1 MTQSDKQREVRRTL
15 ARNRVFDEVEAPVT
29 VSLIK
34 VISGMDWCEGEDSVN
49 IANLMKGLSVFA
61 MRPLTQEELTAYN
74 DHDEALERATSTTV
88 KDMSGGSSKRK
99 HVVPSTCTGLEH
111 YLKALVNILHAI
123 SGGQNPLGHDIRAI
137 IKKLQ
142 RWPSMARQGMP
153 HNMIGAMMWVILME
167 SRRFYMGVEPRKV
180 PAFKAMMGNLDSQ
193 THFDM
198 IGLPQGLLPIE
209 SGTKRGRDDEQ
220 TTPASKQPGSPTKQ
234 LKTEREG
241 IKLEMNPIIKKEM
254 GVVLQA
260 AAKKNMKL
268 FQFCS
273 AAGHKMWKVFPKHC
287 GHLQL
292 YGECHARGCKYL
304 HEKMTDIDAQAVVD
318 KFKTV
323 IDDPTVI
330 TG

>member
-1 MTQSDKQREVRRTL
+1 
-15 ARNRVFDEVEAPVT
+15 
-29 VSLIK
+29 
-34 VISGMDWCEGEDSVN
+34 
-49 IANLMKGLSVFA
+49 
-61 MRPLTQEELTAYN
+61 
-74 DHDEALERATSTTV
+74 
-88 KDMSGGSSKRK
+88 
-99 HVVPSTCTGLEH
+99 
-111 YLKALVNILHAI
+111 
-123 SGGQNPLGHDIRAI
+123 
-137 IKKLQ
+137 
-142 RWPSMARQGMP
+142 
-153 HNMIGAMMWVILME
+153 MWVILME

-220 TTPASKQPGSPTKQ
+220 TTQASKQPGSPTKQ

-292 YGECHARGCKYL
+292 YGECHAKGCKYL

-318 KFKTV
+318 KFKAV